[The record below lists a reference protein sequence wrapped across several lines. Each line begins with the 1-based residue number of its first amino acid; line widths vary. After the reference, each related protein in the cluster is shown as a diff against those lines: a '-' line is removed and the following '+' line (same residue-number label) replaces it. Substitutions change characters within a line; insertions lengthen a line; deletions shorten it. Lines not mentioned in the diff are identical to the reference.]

1 LKPWQQEIAMVQL
14 KADAAYVRK
23 SAAGRPPH
31 LSTNASPEAFDARVY
46 ELLKTPHTV
55 TSLRRALGDS
65 TDVSS
70 DDPAIQEA
78 MRRLLVRD
86 LIELS
91 PDS

>member
-1 LKPWQQEIAMVQL
+1 MVQL

-31 LSTNASPEAFDARVY
+31 HSNASPDAFDARVY

-55 TSLRRALGDS
+55 ISLARALASAADASPDS
-65 TDVSS
+65 
-70 DDPAIQEA
+70 PAITQA
-78 MRRLLVRD
+78 MRRLLEQD